1 MWSSHLAQGCYSTA
15 GPSHISHYG
24 AMPAGR
30 SPIHVL
36 TMAHDCLTSV
46 IKRKTFAPCYVSP
59 HEVASLV
66 IQYTDVTVYS
76 YILQLA

>member
-15 GPSHISHYG
+15 GPSHVSHYG

-36 TMAHDCLTSV
+36 TRPMIA
-46 IKRKTFAPCYVSP
+46 
-59 HEVASLV
+59 
-66 IQYTDVTVYS
+66 
-76 YILQLA
+76 